1 MRPQLCQLFSY
12 PSVIHLSV
20 FLTVSSTPSPPPLG
34 LDASPTLSGAT
45 PDCLP
50 PLITLPPSPRPRCIP
65 NSFGSHLTPSVV
77 TFLDDGEVAVG
88 RAARRMAVSHPAT
101 TYGSAKRV
109 IGRSFLD
116 PVVQQELGRLPYK
129 VRGEKGGDPAG
140 AGQAAV

>member
-1 MRPQLCQLFSY
+1 MGS
-12 PSVIHLSV
+12 
-20 FLTVSSTPSPPPLG
+20 
-34 LDASPTLSGAT
+34 T
-45 PDCLP
+45 PDCP
-50 PLITLPPSPRPRCIP
+50 PRLTLPASSRPRCIP

-116 PVVQQELGRLPYK
+116 PVVQQELGRLPYR
-129 VRGEKGGDPAG
+129 VRGGRVLGRWEGRLLWPAG
-140 AGQAAV
+140 WLLQNVLQLQRKGLRCTEGG

>member
-1 MRPQLCQLFSY
+1 M
-12 PSVIHLSV
+12 
-20 FLTVSSTPSPPPLG
+20 
-34 LDASPTLSGAT
+34 GAT

-50 PLITLPPSPRPRCIP
+50 LLTLPASSRPRCIP

-77 TFLDDGEVAVG
+77 TFLEDGEVAVG

-116 PVVQQELGRLPYK
+116 PVVQQELGRLPYR
-129 VRGEKGGDPAG
+129 VRGGRVLGRWEGRLLWPAG
-140 AGQAAV
+140 WLLQNVLQLQRKGLRCTEGG

>member
-1 MRPQLCQLFSY
+1 M
-12 PSVIHLSV
+12 
-20 FLTVSSTPSPPPLG
+20 
-34 LDASPTLSGAT
+34 GAT

-50 PLITLPPSPRPRCIP
+50 PLITLPASPRPRCIP

-116 PVVQQELGRLPYK
+116 PVVQQELGRLPYR
-129 VRGEKGGDPAG
+129 VRGGRVLGRWEGRLLWPAG
-140 AGQAAV
+140 WLLQNVLQLQRKGLRCTEGG